1 MKSIRISR
9 LIVFVLLSAVMASP
23 MAARGSSESDNSST
37 NIILTDHYGRKVAL
51 DAPPAAIVSLS
62 PGITE
67 TVFAL
72 GYGERLIG
80 RTDFCDYPP
89 EAARVASMGSLMEP
103 NVEAIVAAGPD
114 LVIASTHFPQEAL
127 ARLEAAGQTVA
138 VLMGQESFQGTYDGV
153 IRPAALLL
161 GDISAGESLIG
172 AMESERKKAA
182 AKAAGFPRKAS
193 VYYVVGFG
201 ESGDW
206 TAGGDTFIGEMIR
219 QAGARNIADDV
230 KGWSFSIEALVER
243 DPDLI
248 LIPAWADGIFQTSPI
263 YKDLRAVRERHVRV
277 IDENIIVRQGPR
289 LAAGYTDLVDAV
301 GSVF

>member
-1 MKSIRISR
+1 
-9 LIVFVLLSAVMASP
+9 
-23 MAARGSSESDNSST
+23 
-37 NIILTDHYGRKVAL
+37 
-51 DAPPAAIVSLS
+51 
-62 PGITE
+62 
-67 TVFAL
+67 
-72 GYGERLIG
+72 
-80 RTDFCDYPP
+80 
-89 EAARVASMGSLMEP
+89 MEP

-127 ARLEAAGQTVA
+127 ARLEEAGQTAA

-161 GDISAGESLIG
+161 GDIPAGESLID
-172 AMESERKKAA
+172 AMERDRKKAA
-182 AKAAGFPRKAS
+182 EKAAGFPRRAS

-219 QAGARNIADDV
+219 QAGARNIAEDV
-230 KGWSFSIEALVER
+230 NGWSFSIEALVER

-263 YKDLRAVRERHVRV
+263 YKDLRAVKENHVRV